1 MSRST
6 RLTTG
11 RDAPSFDTLRT
22 GPFDAAGFDAKFRA
36 LPDHNPATTLTLFR
50 STLRD
55 GRATLHE
62 AFLAGINVDV
72 FLNRHA
78 TLVDELL
85 TRVWALH
92 QPLLNPKIDI
102 ALVAVGGYGRGEL
115 YPHSDV
121 DLLLLL
127 KREEHQ
133 QVRPFA
139 EAFLQFLWDLGLEVG
154 HSLRSLKDCV
164 SEAKKNITVA
174 TNLMEARL
182 LRGSPELFAAMQ
194 AKTGPAKL
202 WPPAKFF
209 AAKFAEQQA
218 RHARFDDTAY
228 NLEPNIKEGPGG
240 LRDIQMIAWVTQR
253 QFGSTG
259 LHDLVAHD
267 FLTEKEFRA
276 LERGRKR
283 IAQLRCALHYL
294 AERREDRLL
303 FDHQRALAVQAGA
316 RDKHGIRAVELFMK
330 RYYRVV
336 KELALLNEI
345 LLQHFQ
351 EVLLKP
357 GKARVKA
364 LNKRFQANGAF
375 LEVTRRNVFERSP
388 FALLEIF
395 LVLQQHPELLGVRA
409 ATIRLL
415 RANLHRIDHK
425 FRKDLACRSLFME
438 ILRQPRGLTHE
449 LRRMNA
455 YGVLGAYL
463 PVFGRIVGQMQ
474 HDLFHVYT
482 VDEHTLFLVRNLRR
496 FTVPEYR
503 HEFPFASELMQHLVK
518 PERLFLAGLFHD
530 IAKGRGGDHATLGEQ
545 EAIAF
550 CRQHGLSDYDTGLI
564 AWLVRQHLLM
574 SSTAQREDIHDPE
587 VVLRFARMVGDAE
600 RLDHLYLLT
609 VADMRATS
617 PTIWNVWKD
626 RLLTQLHG
634 ATLRTLRRGFA
645 APLDTQARLVSL
657 KADALSIL
665 EKDKIARAQV
675 EQHWEQMDSEYFL
688 RHDAEAIAW
697 HTGQI
702 AHTQVSELPLVTTRY
717 HPEAGGTEFLVYT
730 PDRDDLFA
738 VLTGGF
744 DRLNLT
750 IMDARIHTTRFG
762 FALDT
767 FVVLDHAM
775 QPVRDARVLSQFA
788 QKMREQLLAP
798 QPGRDFLDVTLP
810 RALKHFPIT
819 TRVVFSPSVNGQQ
832 TILEVTA
839 QDRPGLLYQV
849 ALALQHCQ
857 ARLVTAKI
865 ATYGERA
872 EDFFFITGR
881 DGKPIADGA
890 QQDCLR
896 REILARLGD
905 KPALSTAAIEF

>member
-1 MSRST
+1 MS
-6 RLTTG
+6 
-11 RDAPSFDTLRT
+11 RDAPI
-22 GPFDAAGFDAKFRA
+22 FDAAGFDAKLGS
-36 LPDHNPATTLTLFR
+36 LPDHNPATALALFR

-55 GRATLHE
+55 GRAALHG
-62 AFLAGINVDV
+62 AFLSGANVDTH
-72 FLNRHA
+72 LHRHA
-78 TLVDELL
+78 ALIDALL
-85 TRVWALH
+85 TRAWALH
-92 QPLLNPKIDI
+92 QPLLDKRIDI

-133 QVRPFA
+133 RARPFA

-164 SEAKKNITVA
+164 SEAKKDITIA

-182 LRGSPELFAAMQ
+182 LRGDPELFAAMQ

-202 WPPAKFF
+202 WPPTKFF

-218 RHARFDDTAY
+218 RHARYDDTAY

-253 QFGSTG
+253 QFGSAR
-259 LHDLVAHD
+259 LRDLVALD

-276 LERGRKR
+276 LERGRR
-283 IAQLRCALHYL
+283 RLAQLRCALHYL

-316 RDKHGIRAVELFMK
+316 RDKQGIRAVELFMK

-351 EVLLKP
+351 EALLNPTKT
-357 GKARVKA
+357 KIKT
-364 LNKRFQANGAF
+364 LNKRFQARGTF
-375 LEVTRRNVFERSP
+375 LEITRRNVFERAP
-388 FALLEIF
+388 FALLEMF
-395 LVLQQHPELLGVRA
+395 LVLQQHPELEGVRA
-409 ATIRLL
+409 ATIRSL
-415 RANLHRIDHK
+415 RANLHRIDNK
-425 FRKDLACRSLFME
+425 FRNDLACRSLFME
-438 ILRQPRGLTHE
+438 ILRQPRGITHE

-587 VVLRFARMVGDAE
+587 VVLRFARVVGDSE

-626 RLLTQLHG
+626 RLLTQLHS

-645 APLDTQARLVSL
+645 APLDTQERLASL
-657 KADALSIL
+657 KADALPIL
-665 EKDKIARAQV
+665 EKGKHTRAQV
-675 EQHWEQMDSEYFL
+675 EQHWEQMDIEYFL

-702 AHTQVSELPLVTTRY
+702 VRSQVSELPLVATRY

-750 IMDARIHTTRFG
+750 IMDARIYTTRFG

-775 QPVRDARVLSQFA
+775 QPVSDTRALAQLA
-788 QKMREQLLAP
+788 QKMRDQLLTP
-798 QPGRDFLDVTLP
+798 QPGRDFLKIALP
-810 RALKHFPIT
+810 RTLKHFPIA
-819 TRVVFSPSVNGQQ
+819 TRVAFSPSANGQQ

-857 ARLVTAKI
+857 ARLVTAKV

-881 DGKPIADGA
+881 DGKPIAEGT

-905 KPALSTAAIEF
+905 VPVVVNQAIEF